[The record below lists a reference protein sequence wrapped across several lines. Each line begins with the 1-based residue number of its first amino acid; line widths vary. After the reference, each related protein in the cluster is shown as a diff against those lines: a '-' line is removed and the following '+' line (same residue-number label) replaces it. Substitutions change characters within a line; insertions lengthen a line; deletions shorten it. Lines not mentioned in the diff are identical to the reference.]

1 MCYEKDLKFQ
11 LEEYCVKSNHIVVGW
26 AQQCEVLQR
35 VYLER
40 QRNKFWG
47 NMQVLVPSLGNSN
60 LSS

>member
-26 AQQCEVLQR
+26 SQQREVLQR

-40 QRNKFWG
+40 QRDKFLG